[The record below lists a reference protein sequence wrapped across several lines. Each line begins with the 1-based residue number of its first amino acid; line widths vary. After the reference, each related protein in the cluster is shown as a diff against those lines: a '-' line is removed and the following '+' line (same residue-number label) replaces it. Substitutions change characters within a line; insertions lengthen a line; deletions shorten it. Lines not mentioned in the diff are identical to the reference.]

1 MEIVRFEDVKE
12 SIINNMRR
20 SMLIPIIGSG
30 LTRKCRSLKGVVP
43 SGDDYRKYMLE
54 EISQAITLSPD
65 ENEKLRTAPFSTV
78 SEVYYESGIIPLD
91 KQRCY
96 LRDNFTHV
104 QIEDYKHEFLSLPWP
119 YIYTLNI
126 DDGIEQSSKY
136 NHVVHSN
143 RDVDEHIFDEKNCVI
158 KLHGDVNDM
167 LTYKDAN
174 GTILTQKQYAN
185 SIRQHSSLLTK
196 LEHDSIYENLIYNYL
211 NEKELSELNPALTSI
226 GAGLFAANRTIV
238 DNIIHIGKR
247 LEEDNKYRK
256 ITPRLSTIKEIAT
269 LIALSTEK
277 KVYSRQVIALNLH
290 EEMTAQVRIAQPL
303 IDSEATWTFEKSI
316 GDNSPTKYVIN
327 AEYWLYNVLSDFSI
341 AEKNKTIIADAYE
354 YIVKKIIEQY

>member
-1 MEIVRFEDVKE
+1 
-12 SIINNMRR
+12 MRER
-20 SMLIPIIGSG
+20 LGSLRVG
-30 LTRKCRSLKGVVP
+30 NISQL
-43 SGDDYRKYMLE
+43 
-54 EISQAITLSPD
+54 EIS
-65 ENEKLRTAPFSTV
+65 
-78 SEVYYESGIIPLD
+78 
-91 KQRCY
+91 
-96 LRDNFTHV
+96 
-104 QIEDYKHEFLSLPWP
+104 
-119 YIYTLNI
+119 
-126 DDGIEQSSKY
+126 
-136 NHVVHSN
+136 
-143 RDVDEHIFDEKNCVI
+143 
-158 KLHGDVNDM
+158 
-167 LTYKDAN
+167 
-174 GTILTQKQYAN
+174 
-185 SIRQHSSLLTK
+185 
-196 LEHDSIYENLIYNYL
+196 NYL

-327 AEYWLYNVLSDFSI
+327 AEYWLYNVLSDFCHNRS
-341 AEKNKTIIADAYE
+341 K
-354 YIVKKIIEQY
+354 